1 MNCCL
6 RRCLITSSYTMFM
19 AMGSELLSSQDA
31 SSSNSLDLLF
41 GLAGEEASL
50 HDDWLLGESSLTEN
64 LEKSSPGAVD
74 NRCLGSLSSILHPGL
89 LRDKGPQLVNVDAW
103 LVQVGV
109 IGVDVEVP
117 HTDLS
122 EISGMVFVEVDSV
135 VVLSTSVSATSGV
148 LPVLPDPAM
157 SVGDMSSQ
165 LAGLLLSSG
174 HFWFLLLL

>member
-1 MNCCL
+1 MKCCL
-6 RRCLITSSYTMFM
+6 KDVCIQAVSQC
-19 AMGSELLSSQDA
+19 SELLSSQDA
-31 SSSNSLDLLF
+31 RSSNSLDLLF
-41 GLAGEEASL
+41 GLEGEETSL
-50 HDDWLLGESSLTEN
+50 HDDWLLGESSLAEN

-89 LRDKGPQLVNVDAW
+89 FRDKGPQLVNVDAW

-109 IGVDVEVP
+109 VGVDVEVP

-148 LPVLPDPAM
+148 LPMLPDPTM
-157 SVGDMSSQ
+157 SVGDMASQ
-165 LAGLLLSSG
+165 LAGLLLSCG

>member
-6 RRCLITSSYTMFM
+6 LKRCLYTSSFTMFM

-74 NRCLGSLSSILHPGL
+74 NRCLSSLSSILHPGL
-89 LRDKGPQLVNVDAW
+89 FRDQGPQLVNVDAW

-109 IGVDVEVP
+109 VGVDVEVP

-122 EISGMVFVEVDSV
+122 EISGMVFVEVNSV
-135 VVLSTSVSATSGV
+135 VVLSTSVSATSRV
-148 LPVLPDPAM
+148 LPVLPDP
-157 SVGDMSSQ
+157 
-165 LAGLLLSSG
+165 
-174 HFWFLLLL
+174 